1 MISVFLAQLA
11 TLGPIGRYLPA
22 PGTAGAVSALITGF
36 FLAKSGFIILF
47 SALLLVTI
55 LGVFAANAYSQLT
68 NTDDASEVIIDEV
81 AGQWLVLLCIP
92 PAIDSAVLWYGAGF
106 ILFRIFDILKP
117 WPVSAAE
124 RLPGGIGVM
133 ADDVMAGTLAGMALL
148 MAQLFI
154 YPA

>member
-1 MISVFLAQLA
+1 MMSVFFAELA

-22 PGTAGAVSALITGF
+22 PGTAGSVLALVAGF
-36 FLAKSGFIILF
+36 FLAKNSYIILF
-47 SALLLVTI
+47 SASLIITI
-55 LGVFAANAYSQLT
+55 LGMFAADAYSRLT
-68 NTDDASEVIIDEV
+68 NTDDAGEVIIDEV

-92 PAIDSAVLWYGAGF
+92 PTIDSVLLWYGAGF
-106 ILFRIFDILKP
+106 ILFRLFDIIKP

-133 ADDVMAGTLAGMALL
+133 ADDVVAGTLAGITLL

-154 YPA
+154 YPV